1 MKKFRG
7 KKLGI
12 DPPSQ
17 SDSLRERETYE
28 MEERLGSNRRKKQQ
42 REREREREAA
52 DLKKSQSREDGRE
65 GGVWDPKEINASI
78 VVATRFDYGLLGI
91 INQFSDY

>member
-1 MKKFRG
+1 
-7 KKLGI
+7 
-12 DPPSQ
+12 
-17 SDSLRERETYE
+17 
-28 MEERLGSNRRKKQQ
+28 
-42 REREREREAA
+42 
-52 DLKKSQSREDGRE
+52 LKKSQSREDGRE